1 MSGWITIISAV
12 LGAAVGAAVI
22 VYGNHYLQRGVVR
35 RHRSADDLK
44 NRLYEFLDLAV
55 RYWTDAGSEPRP
67 TMEARILA
75 SWAVITSGCNDMA
88 SHSQPLREWYRDTEQ
103 TRRDLLDAVT
113 GGCFQQKDWSPNRGH
128 ANRAAKHVVSI
139 ASKLDRA
146 S

>member
-1 MSGWITIISAV
+1 MSGGIAIVSAV
-12 LGAAVGAAVI
+12 LGAAVI
-22 VYGNHYLQRGVVR
+22 VHGNHYLQRGVVR

-55 RYWTDAGSEPRP
+55 RYWTGAAGEPRA

-75 SWAVITSGCNDMA
+75 SWAVVASGCSDMRL
-88 SHSQPLREWYRDTEQ
+88 HSRALQDWYHDTGQ
-103 TRRDLLDAVT
+103 ARRDLLDAVT
-113 GGCFQQKDWSPNRGH
+113 GGCFQQMDWIPDPART
-128 ANRAAKHVVSI
+128 NRAAKHVVSI

>member
-1 MSGWITIISAV
+1 MSGWIAIVSAV
-12 LGAAVGAAVI
+12 LGAAVI

-75 SWAVITSGCNDMA
+75 SWAVIASGCVDMT
-88 SHSQPLREWYRDTEQ
+88 SHSRTLRSWYRDTERD
-103 TRRDLLDAVT
+103 RRDLLDSVT
-113 GGCFQQKDWSPNRGH
+113 GGCFQQTDWSPDPAR
-128 ANRAAKHVVSI
+128 ATRAAKHAVSI